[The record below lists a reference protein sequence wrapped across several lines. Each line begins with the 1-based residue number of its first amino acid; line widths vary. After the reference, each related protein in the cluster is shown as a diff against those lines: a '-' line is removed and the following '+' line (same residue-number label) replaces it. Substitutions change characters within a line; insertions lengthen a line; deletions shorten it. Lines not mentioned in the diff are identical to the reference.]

1 MVICTSAGVYGD
13 EIISATE
20 LNRHPGRV
28 LDMALERP
36 VTITRNDNS
45 FALLRRDDMTRLV
58 KAVNQINIVFE
69 VLNVA
74 YRLRLGE
81 QIGTEHPYGWL
92 NVFDTDELNELI
104 EEVISA
110 FRRTESD
117 SGAWDTLNAVIHEW
131 HESAIAI
138 QSHELKNAFSDKDD
152 EVLLTQPTP
161 ENTTELAEG

>member
-92 NVFDTDELNELI
+92 NVFDTDELHELI

-117 SGAWDTLNAVIHEW
+117 PGAWDALNAVIHEW